1 MLEHLINVSCSLRL
15 FVCLAEF
22 VLVCGGPQSFRR
34 VVRQSTRQLGS
45 V

>member
-1 MLEHLINVSCSLRL
+1 MIEHLINVSCSLRL

-22 VLVCGGPQSFRR
+22 VLVRNGLESFHGVERR
-34 VVRQSTRQLGS
+34 STRQLGS